1 VPGETSV
8 ISGPPGRFLDAA
20 KVLPALAGDGWRGA
34 LRDMIESMLGVKRA
48 RAIFEAAAGT
58 PNPVEAL
65 LAGFGLEI
73 DAGNALETIPA
84 RGPAMIVSNHP
95 FGGADAIAQIALGLR
110 RRSDYLILANEV
122 AASAPGIG
130 PFCLPLSILGG
141 RDAARRN
148 ALTLKA
154 ALDHLRSGGLLG
166 VFPAGEVST
175 WRPHLGKIADGPW
188 SPHIASLAVKASAP
202 VLPLRFFGA
211 NPSWF
216 HLGGGLHPM
225 VRTVLLPRVILAARG
240 RIVTCRAGEWI
251 SPEELVAL
259 PAEARTA
266 FLRGRLEAVPFP

>member
-1 VPGETSV
+1 VSEETSA
-8 ISGPPGRFLDAA
+8 IPSPPGRFLDAA
-20 KVLPALAGDGWRGA
+20 AVLPALAGDGWRGT
-34 LRDMIESMLGVKRA
+34 LRETIEAVLGVKRA
-48 RAIFEAAAGT
+48 RAIFEAAAQAA
-58 PNPVEAL
+58 NPGDAL

-73 DAGNALETIPA
+73 DAGNALEAIPA
-84 RGPAMIVSNHP
+84 EGPAVIVSNHP
-95 FGGADAIAQIALGLR
+95 FGGADAISQIALGLR
-110 RRSDYLILANEV
+110 RRRDYLILANEV

-148 ALTLKA
+148 AMTLKA
-154 ALDHLRSGGLLG
+154 ALDHLRGGGLLG

-175 WRPHLGKIADGPW
+175 WRPHLGEIADGPW

-211 NPSWF
+211 NPPWF

-240 RIVTCRAGEWI
+240 RTVVCRAGEWI
-251 SPEELVAL
+251 SPGELAAL

-266 FLRGRLEAVPFP
+266 FLRRRLEAVPFP